1 MMSYML
7 LISVLFAWGSEAVLF
22 PSSLPSLPL
31 ETCGDCSLS
40 PHDLSAYM
48 EDAGKVPV

>member
-1 MMSYML
+1 MICYDVLHFAHFCSIRMGVRSW
-7 LISVLFAWGSEAVLF
+7 SVS
-22 PSSLPSLPL
+22 SLPL